1 MPRRDLPRR
10 SFGPAASGRTTVPAT
25 DGRGIISG
33 VDDGSMTS
41 RRCGCGCAGGMLQ
54 GDVVPLPEL
63 VILLSIDGLGAT
75 YVDDPRLSLPALRGL
90 IARGARVRRLSAVFP
105 TVTWPCHTSI
115 VTGVGPARH
124 GVLGNFVFDRAR
136 GQPVEHFGD
145 RTEAP
150 VCAESLWDVL
160 HARGERTGSICWPK
174 TRGVAAVH
182 DNIPEFYEQELFE
195 RYASRELW
203 HELARAGLPVHRY
216 AAWSAAHSLGPMQ
229 DWLTLEAARH
239 LLAVRPPRL
248 MLLHFLTLDSFQH
261 DYGVDSAEARW
272 ALVEMDAL
280 VGRLCDTLA
289 SLGRLETTAM
299 VVFGDHG
306 FADVHR
312 VHHLNHI
319 LRDEGLLEVDARG
332 TVTRRLAWAAGNG
345 GAAHIYALE
354 GAPPG
359 TVDRLRERFGA
370 IPGVDVLGPERF
382 RDLGLP
388 APGPGSMQGDL
399 MLAADDGV
407 FFTGHPT
414 EEAAARAPLYRAAH
428 GHLPDLPRL
437 GAAFMMAGPGVR
449 GGATLEAASMLAIA
463 PTVARLLD
471 VPLPAAEAPPL
482 REALEPSLAASP

>member
-1 MPRRDLPRR
+1 
-10 SFGPAASGRTTVPAT
+10 V
-25 DGRGIISG
+25 
-33 VDDGSMTS
+33 
-41 RRCGCGCAGGMLQ
+41 LQ
-54 GDVVPLPEL
+54 GTVVPRPDL

-90 IARGARVRRLSAVFP
+90 IAHGARLRRLSPVFP

-115 VTGVGPARH
+115 VTGVSPARH
-124 GVLGNFVFDRAR
+124 GVLGNLVFDRVA
-136 GQPVEHFGD
+136 GQPVEHVGD

-150 VCAESLWDVL
+150 VCAPTLWDVL
-160 HARGERTGSICWPK
+160 HARGERTASICWPK
-174 TRGVAAVH
+174 TRGVAAIP

-195 RYASRELW
+195 RHASRPLW
-203 HELARAGLPVHRY
+203 EELARAGLPVQRY
-216 AAWSAAHSLGPMQ
+216 GAWSASHPLGPMQ

-239 LLAVRPPRL
+239 LLATRPPRL

-261 DYGVDSAEARW
+261 DHGVDSAEARW

-280 VGRLCDTLA
+280 VGRLLDTLA
-289 SLGRLETTAM
+289 ALGRRETTTLL
-299 VVFGDHG
+299 VFGDHG
-306 FADVHR
+306 FADVQR

-319 LRDEGLLEVDARG
+319 LREERLLEVDARG
-332 TVTRRLAWAAGNG
+332 AVTRRLAWAAGNG
-345 GAAHIYALE
+345 GAAHVYALD
-354 GAPPG
+354 GAPRG
-359 TVDRLRERFGA
+359 TVERLRERFGA

-388 APGPGSMQGDL
+388 PPGPGSMQGDL

-449 GGATLEAASMLAIA
+449 GGAVIDEASMLSIA

-471 VPLPAAEAPPL
+471 VPLPTAEIPVLRDALEAPLDRP
-482 REALEPSLAASP
+482 